1 MSDRAVL
8 EIRNYSKS
16 YGEGKKA
23 ADNVSLKVMSGDI
36 YGFIGHNGA
45 GKSTTIRAVVGV
57 LDFTE
62 GDIFIDGHS
71 VKSEPMEC
79 KRVTAYIPDNP
90 DLYDNLT
97 GIQYLNFVADVFDIG
112 ASEREAAI
120 RKYADAFEIT
130 ESLGDLIG
138 SYSHGMKQKL
148 AIISALIHSP
158 RLLVLDEPFVGLDP
172 KATFT
177 LKEIM
182 HEMCESGTA
191 VFFSTH
197 VLDVAEKLCNKVA
210 IIKKGQI
217 IASGTMEELTEG
229 HSLEEAF
236 LEADNEE

>member
-1 MSDRAVL
+1 MAEKKVL
-8 EIRNYSKS
+8 EIRNYTKV
-16 YGEGKKA
+16 YGAGKKA
-23 ADNVSLKVMSGDI
+23 ADDVSLTVEAGDI

-62 GDIFIDGHS
+62 GEILIDGHS

-79 KRVTAYIPDNP
+79 KKITAYIPDNP
-90 DLYDNLT
+90 DLYENLT
-97 GIQYLNFVADVFDIG
+97 GIQYLNFIADVFDIG
-112 ASEREAAI
+112 AKEREERIA
-120 RKYADAFEIT
+120 KYAGSFEIT
-130 ESLGDLIG
+130 DSLGDLIG

-148 AIISALIHSP
+148 AIISALIHEP
-158 RLLVLDEPFVGLDP
+158 KLLVLDEPFVGLDP

-182 HEMCESGTA
+182 HEMCAKGTA
-191 VFFSTH
+191 IFFSTH

-210 IIKKGQI
+210 IIKKGRI
-217 IASGTMEELTEG
+217 IASGTMEDMTEG

-236 LEADNEE
+236 LEVENE